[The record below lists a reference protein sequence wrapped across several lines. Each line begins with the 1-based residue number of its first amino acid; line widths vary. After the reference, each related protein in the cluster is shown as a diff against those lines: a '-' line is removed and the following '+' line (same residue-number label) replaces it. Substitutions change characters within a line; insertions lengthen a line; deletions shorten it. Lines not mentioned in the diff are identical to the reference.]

1 MDPEVLIRT
10 QGQVG
15 RITLNRP
22 QALHALTTAMCLEMI
37 EALTAWR
44 EDPRIVLV
52 MIDHAGER
60 GFCAGG
66 DIRALVDSL
75 AQGGEAAEAFFFT
88 EYQLDHLI
96 FTYPKPVLALMDG
109 VVMGGGAGISLP
121 ATFRVATERTRFAM
135 PETGIGLFPDVGA
148 CWRLSRMP
156 DHAGAWLA
164 LTGAR
169 IGPADCELL
178 GVVTDFVEAARLDDF
193 KAAVLAD
200 PARVETLLTEFE
212 AEAGRPAF
220 AAHQDAVGR
229 LFGAPTLAA
238 LIAGLEADGSD
249 WAREQLAIVRSK
261 SPLSTAVAF
270 RQLQMAAGIEDF
282 AQLMELE
289 YRIALR
295 LIRRPDFSEGVRAV
309 ILEKDN
315 APRWSPTRLAEVTES
330 MVDDVFAP
338 LPPEKAWTPL
348 P

>member
-22 QALHALTTAMCLEMI
+22 QALHALTTAMCQAMI
-37 EALTAWR
+37 EALNTWR
-44 EDPRIVLV
+44 EDPSVVLV

-75 AQGGEAAEAFFFT
+75 AEGGQAAEEFFFV

-96 FTYPKPVLALMDG
+96 FSYPKPVLVLMDG
-109 VVMGGGAGISLP
+109 MVMGGGAGISLP

-148 CWRLSRMP
+148 CWRLARMP
-156 DHAGAWLA
+156 DHAGTWLA

-169 IGPADCELL
+169 IGPADCQLL
-178 GVVTDFVEAARLDDF
+178 GLATDFVEAGRLEAF

-212 AEAGRPAF
+212 ADPGRPGF
-220 AAHQDAVGR
+220 AAVQDDVGR
-229 LFGAPTLAA
+229 LFGAPDLAA
-238 LIAGLEADGSD
+238 LVAGLEADGSE
-249 WAREQLAIVRSK
+249 WALAQRETLLAK
-261 SPLSTAVAF
+261 SPLSSAVAF
-270 RQLQMAAGIEDF
+270 RQLQAAADIENF

-289 YRIALR
+289 YRIAVR

-309 ILEKDN
+309 ILDKDH
-315 APRWSPTRLAEVTES
+315 APRWSPASLGGVTPA
-330 MVDDVFAP
+330 MVDEVFAP
-338 LPPEKAWTPL
+338 LPPERSWAPL

>member
-22 QALHALTTAMCLEMI
+22 EALHALTTAMCRQMI
-37 EALTAWR
+37 EALVLWR
-44 EDPRIVLV
+44 DDPSVVLV

-75 AQGGEAAEAFFFT
+75 AEGGEAAEEFFFT

-96 FTYPKPVLALMDG
+96 FSYPKPVLALMDG

-121 ATFRVATERTRFAM
+121 ARFRVATERTRFAM

-148 CWRLSRMP
+148 CWRLVRMP

-178 GVVTDFVEAARLDDF
+178 GVVTDFVEAARLETF
-193 KAAVLAD
+193 KAAVIAE
-200 PARVETLLTEFE
+200 PARVEALLTEYE

-220 AAHQDAVGR
+220 AAHQDAIGR
-229 LFGAPTLAA
+229 LFAA
-238 LIAGLEADGSD
+238 SSLEALVAGLEDDGSE
-249 WAREQLAIVRSK
+249 WVLEQRRIILSK
-261 SPLSTAVAF
+261 SPLSSAVAF
-270 RQLQMAAGIEDF
+270 RQLKAAAEIENF
-282 AQLMELE
+282 TQLMEME
-289 YRIALR
+289 YRIAHR
-295 LIRRPDFSEGVRAV
+295 LIRQPDFAEGVRAA
-309 ILEKDN
+309 ILDKDQ
-315 APRWSPTRLAEVTES
+315 APRWSPPTLAQVTPA
-330 MVDDVFAP
+330 MLDAIFAP
-338 LPPEKAWTPL
+338 LPPEQSWAPL

>member
-10 QGQVG
+10 EGQVG

-44 EDPRIVLV
+44 EDPRVVLV
-52 MIDHAGER
+52 MLDHAGER

-75 AQGGEAAEAFFFT
+75 AEGGEAAEVFFYT

-96 FTYPKPVLALMDG
+96 FSYPKPVLALMDG

-148 CWRLSRMP
+148 CWRLARMP

-178 GVVTDFVEAARLDDF
+178 GIVTDYLEAARLDDF
-193 KAAVLAD
+193 KAAVLAE

-212 AEAGRPAF
+212 ADAGRPAF
-220 AAHQDAVGR
+220 AAHQDEVAR
-229 LFGAPTLAA
+229 LFGAASPEA
-238 LIAGLEADGSD
+238 LVAGLEADGSD
-249 WAREQLAIVRSK
+249 WALEQRNTILSK

-270 RQLQMAAGIEDF
+270 RQLQESAGIENF
-282 AQLMELE
+282 AQQMEME
-289 YRIALR
+289 YRIAMR
-295 LIRRPDFSEGVRAV
+295 LIRKPDFSEGVRAT
-309 ILEKDN
+309 ILDKDR
-315 APRWSPTRLAEVTES
+315 APSWRPASLAEVTPE
-330 MVDDVFAP
+330 MVDEIFAP

>member
-10 QGQVG
+10 EGQVG

-37 EALTAWR
+37 EALSAWR
-44 EDPRIVLV
+44 ADPAIVLV

-75 AQGGEAAEAFFFT
+75 AESGKAAEAFFFT

-96 FTYPKPVLALMDG
+96 FSYPKPVLAIMDG

-121 ATFRVATERTRFAM
+121 AAFRVATERTRFAM

-178 GVVTDFVEAARLDDF
+178 GVVTDFVEAAKLEAF
-193 KAAVLAD
+193 KAAVLAE
-200 PARVETLLTEFE
+200 PVKVETILTEFE
-212 AEAGRPAF
+212 GEAGRPAF
-220 AAHQDAVGR
+220 AAHQDAIRR
-229 LFGAPTLAA
+229 LFGAPSLEALVAGLAA
-238 LIAGLEADGSD
+238 DRSD
-249 WAREQLAIVRSK
+249 WAREQLEIIRSK

-270 RQLQMAAGIEDF
+270 RQLQAAAGIDDF
-282 AQLMELE
+282 AQLMEME

-309 ILEKDN
+309 ILDKDQQ
-315 APRWSPTRLAEVTES
+315 PRWSPSSLAEVTVAMIDE
-330 MVDDVFAP
+330 VFAP